1 MSESTIRA
9 RDIMVQPVVAVGKT
23 TTARDVAIQMFLG
36 GFSGMPV
43 AERGGKMIGIVTEF
57 DIIKAIRAGKKT
69 ESTPAE
75 EIMTTDVI
83 SVDADANVDDV
94 MQILETAHVLRVPVT
109 ENGRL
114 VGVIAR
120 PDILRAFV
128 EPNFMEFSMEFGLD

>member
-1 MSESTIRA
+1 MSAAEMKA
-9 RDIMVQPVVAVGKT
+9 RDIMSQPVVAVARN

-43 AERGGKMIGIVTEF
+43 AERGGKMVGIVTEF
-57 DIIKAIRAGKKT
+57 DIIKAMRHGKRL

-75 EIMTTDVI
+75 EIMTPEVI
-83 SVDADANVDDV
+83 SVESTASVDAV
-94 MQILETAHVLRVPVT
+94 MEIMETAHVLRVPVT
-109 ENGRL
+109 NKGRL

-128 EPNFMEFSMEFGLD
+128 EPNFMEFS

>member
-1 MSESTIRA
+1 MSTTQMKA
-9 RDIMVQPVVAVGKT
+9 RDIMSQPVVAVARN

-43 AERGGKMIGIVTEF
+43 AERGGRMVGIVTEF
-57 DIIKAIRAGKKT
+57 DIIRAMRDGKKL

-75 EIMTTDVI
+75 AIMTTDVI
-83 SVDADANVDDV
+83 SVETTASIDDV
-94 MQILETAHVLRVPVT
+94 MEIMDTAHVLRVPVT
-109 ENGRL
+109 NKGRL

-128 EPNFMEFSMEFGLD
+128 EPNFMEFS

>member
-1 MSESTIRA
+1 MSGTQIKA
-9 RDIMVQPVVAVGKT
+9 KDIMSQPVVAVARN

-43 AERGGKMIGIVTEF
+43 AERGGKMVGIVTEF
-57 DIIKAIRAGKKT
+57 DIIRAMRNGKKL

-75 EIMTTDVI
+75 EIMSTNVI
-83 SVDADANVDDV
+83 SVESTATADDV
-94 MQILETAHVLRVPVT
+94 MEIMDTAHILRVPVT
-109 ENGRL
+109 SKGRL

-128 EPNFMEFSMEFGLD
+128 EPNFMEFS